1 VRLERIVGAARH
13 DELGELRRKEP
24 LEPAKLLELAHLL
37 LDTTL
42 QRPVPLGALVGEG
55 LHGVVEILDPEH
67 GLGAGDERRLVHG
80 LGQVL
85 VAAGFEPGHDVLGI
99 RLGRDQDDGHE
110 RH

>member
-1 VRLERIVGAARH
+1 MARVGHAQVLPGSH
-13 DELGELRRKEP
+13 
-24 LEPAKLLELAHLL
+24 
-37 LDTTL
+37 
-42 QRPVPLGALVGEG
+42 QRV
-55 LHGVVEILDPEH
+55 I
-67 GLGAGDERRLVHG
+67 DERRLVHG